1 MLMNS
6 TIAIRPRAKVRPAL
20 GRKWLQ
26 LMINWAERR
35 GQRRALAQLDI
46 RLLDDIGLTPRDA
59 EQESAKPFWR

>member
-26 LMINWAERR
+26 LMMNWAERR
-35 GQRRALAQLDI
+35 VQRRALATLDH
-46 RLLDDIGLTPRDA
+46 RLLNDVGITPA
-59 EQESAKPFWR
+59 AAAQESAKPFWR